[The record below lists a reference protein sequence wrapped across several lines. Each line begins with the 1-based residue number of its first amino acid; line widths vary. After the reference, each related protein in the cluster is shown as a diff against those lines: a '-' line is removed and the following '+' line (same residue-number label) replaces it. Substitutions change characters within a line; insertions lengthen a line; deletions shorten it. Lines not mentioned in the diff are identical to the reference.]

1 MQSWHN
7 MRRMEIWLRVD
18 WSALAGVQ
26 PTISPTK
33 STLWW
38 WWKCACNKP
47 DLSAHRWSR
56 APSRLQ
62 TCLRW
67 PYLCKA
73 CPRCSALE
81 LLYFHA
87 YTMEKLHFL
96 NYQTHL
102 VRAGLE
108 REEEH
113 AGLGEA
119 RSPFT
124 SGLLHAAFS
133 FLHLM
138 SSLVNT
144 QLFPRDSSHQL
155 IVTAAKSNQSW
166 IDGKGLVLA
175 IFWWKLCF
183 RGHWFRTCAM
193 LRVLICNLSPGC
205 LDVGQ
210 FNLLL
215 PWVTGGYFTLK
226 KWVHLFFF

>member
-1 MQSWHN
+1 MALPLQS
-7 MRRMEIWLRVD
+7 MPR
-18 WSALAGVQ
+18 SAALGAALLPRAQDGE
-26 PTISPTK
+26 T
-33 STLWW
+33 
-38 WWKCACNKP
+38 P
-47 DLSAHRWSR
+47 DANRELS
-56 APSRLQ
+56 
-62 TCLRW
+62 
-67 PYLCKA
+67 
-73 CPRCSALE
+73 
-81 LLYFHA
+81 
-87 YTMEKLHFL
+87 
-96 NYQTHL
+96 YQTHL
-102 VRAGLE
+102 VTAGLE
-108 REEEH
+108 REEH
-113 AGLGEA
+113 AGPREA

-138 SSLVNT
+138 SSLINT

-193 LRVLICNLSPGC
+193 LRLLIGNLSPGC
-205 LDVGQ
+205 LHIGQ

-226 KWVHLFFF
+226 KWVHLLFF